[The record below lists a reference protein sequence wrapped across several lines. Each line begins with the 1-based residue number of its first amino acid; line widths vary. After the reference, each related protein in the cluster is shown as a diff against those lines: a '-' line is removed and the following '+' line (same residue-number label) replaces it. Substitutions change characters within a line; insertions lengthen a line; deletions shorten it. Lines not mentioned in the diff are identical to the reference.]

1 MQKVEPNEYNF
12 MPNTWVLPQEY
23 GYFQSYAKKL
33 YRQGAN
39 TCFIQKPANGA
50 MGHGIRLYRNA
61 NQVPSNINDNITCV
75 IQEYIDNPLLID
87 GYKCDLRVYV
97 LITSCDPLRIFMYND
112 GLVRLGAEKYVKP
125 NEPDG
130 DSVYR
135 HLTNY
140 AVNKHHAEYN
150 RSADEMSGS
159 KRSFTFFNNYIRD
172 VKQCNPL
179 DIWHKI
185 RDLIVKTIA
194 IALPHLLHSYRMC
207 RHKSNHF
214 SNAKLPKNYYLNKQ
228 TSFNGVNEK
237 CSISNELN
245 NELKSN
251 LSSVQQQQQ
260 QQINNKDSSQHLG
273 AKVKQSTKASKR
285 YRDSNEYLST
295 PFVRSN
301 LFEILG
307 FDILLDK
314 NLNPWLIEVN
324 RSPSFN
330 SDQELD
336 RRVKHGLLTDTFRL
350 LNIRPS
356 DKSRTEKQ
364 QKLSTLK
371 RLCNQSTPTT
381 KNWMMSKAHNEGI
394 QNILKASFHQSENS
408 KNSQLPF
415 PNNTK
420 SDFVRSVIGQF
431 QLEESKFSWKIN
443 CLRQQLFSIRQQL
456 ALEFYEHHNS
466 GNWRRIFPTDDPT
479 LQKKYASMIISNF
492 GQFLHR
498 NRGDLLDEM
507 KTTYLNPITEDDIF
521 NKLSK
526 LMKSELKSK
535 PGINTEEHLTQIWSQ
550 CIDNYPISDNDI
562 DDVDD
567 PVAFDDDIDMK
578 HTDSD
583 DFYSF
588 TKKKEVNKRN
598 QNKIKMMDHL
608 KNTPITSLSPSPP
621 LSPTSSSSRTMMNT
635 VISKK
640 CIPDY
645 SYSYIPKNNKHKSY
659 SSSTLSSIQLFN
671 EKCKPTDEQI
681 KLSFGRRYK
690 SCEFHALNNKAQS
703 KCNKRQFMKKIT
715 SSSNIT
721 SSRCSNFPPN
731 VYSSSL
737 EHLNNNW
744 DVQYSMGK
752 YSSLHRNNNNNNNSD
767 EEKSVDLE
775 SPVNVKLGK
784 NEVNILLD
792 FDKNDNE
799 LQNFKI
805 TTSYHSNKLF
815 NDQSMLKRKCSIPI
829 IHWNCCTLNDLLP
842 SSSSSSFRDTLKQST
857 RQKLVQCLKHFE
869 EMIQNQM
876 NLSHYYSCINILAN
890 EMMEMLPNNS
900 VDELNLKV
908 LSLFDKEDVLQ
919 FFNVQCDNERRN
931 IIHQNDELINSTIL
945 ACFHSLNLAQIQIQL
960 EEKEQDDSLL
970 NEKKI
975 FKLFTK
981 NLMNKFVQGL
991 RITRLLNRIK
1001 CRLLMGHG
1009 HLLRNLIQMITKF

>member
-1 MQKVEPNEYNF
+1 MIRWNLFLLTNILDVKYRSINYFYNFLNTEEILSYLNKHVRMHSGSVKLLHNSKAQKLIRERKKAKIKANLKDSRYDIVRQCVKEAGFTVVESDDLNDAYLIWSDNFLPLEKLMSLKPYQRVNHFPGMIEICRKDFLAKNFAKMQKVEPNEYNF

-75 IQEYIDNPLLID
+75 IQEYIDSPLLID

-179 DIWHKI
+179 DIWQKI

-207 RHKSNHF
+207 RYKSNHF
-214 SNAKLPKNYYLNKQ
+214 SNTKLPKDYLNKQ
-228 TSFNGVNEK
+228 TGINNVNEK
-237 CSISNELN
+237 CSMSNELN

-251 LSSVQQQQQ
+251 LSNVKQQQHHHQQ
-260 QQINNKDSSQHLG
+260 QRINNKDSSQHLG
-273 AKVKQSTKASKR
+273 ANVEQSTKASKR

-295 PFVRSN
+295 SFIRSN

-336 RRVKHGLLTDTFRL
+336 KRVKHGLLTDTFRL

-356 DKSRTEKQ
+356 DKSRTERQ
-364 QKLSTLK
+364 QKLSTIK

-381 KNWMMSKAHNEGI
+381 TTKNRLMMSKAHNEGI
-394 QNILKASFHQSENS
+394 HNILKASLPQTENS

-415 PNNTK
+415 PNHTK
-420 SDFVRSVIGQF
+420 SNFVRSVIGQF
-431 QLEESKFSWKIN
+431 QLEETKFSWKIN
-443 CLRQQLFSIRQQL
+443 CLRQQLLSIRQQL

-466 GNWRRIFPTDDPT
+466 GNWRRIFPTDDPA

-498 NRGDLLDEM
+498 NRGDLLDEI
-507 KTTYLNPITEDDIF
+507 KTTYLNPVTEDDIF

-535 PGINTEEHLTQIWSQ
+535 PGINTEEQLTEIWSQ

-567 PVAFDDDIDMK
+567 PIAFDDDIDMK
-578 HTDSD
+578 NTDSD

-588 TKKKEVNKRN
+588 AKKKEAVNNIN
-598 QNKIKMMDHL
+598 QNKIMLMDHL
-608 KNTPITSLSPSPP
+608 KNRPIISLSSPS
-621 LSPTSSSSRTMMNT
+621 SSSSRMMMMMRNT
-635 VISKK
+635 AISKRG
-640 CIPDY
+640 IPDY
-645 SYSYIPKNNKHKSY
+645 LYTYIPKNNKHKST

-671 EKCKPTDEQI
+671 EKYKPIIDEQI

-690 SCEFHALNNKAQS
+690 SCEFHALNNQIKS
-703 KCNKRQFMKKIT
+703 KCNKRQFTKKIT
-715 SSSNIT
+715 SSSKIT
-721 SSRCSNFPPN
+721 SNRNNNCPLN

-752 YSSLHRNNNNNNNSD
+752 CSSSHRNNNNNNNSD
-767 EEKSVDLE
+767 EEKSIDLE
-775 SPVNVKLGK
+775 SPV
-784 NEVNILLD
+784 
-792 FDKNDNE
+792 
-799 LQNFKI
+799 
-805 TTSYHSNKLF
+805 
-815 NDQSMLKRKCSIPI
+815 RSII
-829 IHWNCCTLNDLLP
+829 
-842 SSSSSSFRDTLKQST
+842 
-857 RQKLVQCLKHFE
+857 E
-869 EMIQNQM
+869 
-876 NLSHYYSCINILAN
+876 
-890 EMMEMLPNNS
+890 
-900 VDELNLKV
+900 
-908 LSLFDKEDVLQ
+908 
-919 FFNVQCDNERRN
+919 
-931 IIHQNDELINSTIL
+931 
-945 ACFHSLNLAQIQIQL
+945 
-960 EEKEQDDSLL
+960 
-970 NEKKI
+970 
-975 FKLFTK
+975 
-981 NLMNKFVQGL
+981 
-991 RITRLLNRIK
+991 
-1001 CRLLMGHG
+1001 
-1009 HLLRNLIQMITKF
+1009 